1 MQLVA
6 QKSVRLTAK
15 TAENAVSP
23 ASFLTPRPHH
33 HTTTIA
39 PPRQSKSHKTN
50 PQNKSRRLFC
60 IAPGFSLY
68 LPRNTVSSRLDRES
82 GENPEQ
88 YPLLYFPG
96 MPCHTRK
103 GFRKNHCP
111 KRREGAES
119 GISQKTCRIHTD
131 VAPGNTEPGGQTSA
145 KALRDYGAG
154 NTFKTRRLQTADVAV
169 PQRRDCPEV
178 TRGMLTERA
187 ANPRHVSLHC
197 PALS

>member
-1 MQLVA
+1 M
-6 QKSVRLTAK
+6 
-15 TAENAVSP
+15 
-23 ASFLTPRPHH
+23 
-33 HTTTIA
+33 
-39 PPRQSKSHKTN
+39 
-50 PQNKSRRLFC
+50 
-60 IAPGFSLY
+60 
-68 LPRNTVSSRLDRES
+68 SSRLDRES

-96 MPCHTRK
+96 MPCQTRK

-187 ANPRHVSLHC
+187 ANPRHVSL
-197 PALS
+197 PLSCIVLNGHENLLKLNGNNLGAIYKNKKS